1 MTLKPI
7 KAAAPKT
14 VVAGTLAYIDLYEI
28 VEVMKGVSSPLF
40 RAKKIG
46 ARFGEVV
53 ARPLPMELVANAEQL
68 EKVRQGFLRLVALRH
83 ANIVPLQGLHDI
95 GEVRYTSDAARAA
108 LGELGPGGVLVLT
121 EFAPGRTLDVW
132 RREFAEGKVPA
143 DVACGAA
150 RQIAAALDF
159 AHRHGVLH
167 LDLKPQNVMVETR
180 KGGKTVVRVMDFCP
194 VPETTEGTADDDLRA
209 MARLSLELLTGVSS
223 PASIEQLPPGVATVF
238 NQAIGTDV
246 EKAFKTCTE
255 FVKALEKAC
264 ASAAKNP
271 SRRVV
276 QSVLGG
282 LLVLVSGVAVYSHIL
297 ANRRAE
303 VLAAE
308 VKAAEARVE
317 AAKKAATK
325 ALAEEK
331 ARAEVEKARLEAEKA
346 DAEAKAAKEKALAE
360 EKARAEAEKARQD
373 QLKEQA
379 DRLQAEREAAEKAA
393 REREAALAA
402 ARKRAAVRRREA
414 TERAR
419 RLFAEANWKDALV
432 AAREGD
438 LEDPELQ
445 YRVGTCYLEGQ
456 GLQTNVTAGAKLIK
470 LAAEKK
476 WPAALSRLGELHLI
490 GLGCET
496 NAVRAAA
503 LFSSAADLNDAEGH
517 WRFSQCLE
525 RGIGTKPLPGEA
537 VRHLEA
543 AARLGHARAQYTLG
557 LRTKDRAQ
565 AAEWFRKSAEQGYAP
580 AQAKFGDCLIYGSGV
595 AKDSS
600 AAVRWYTRAADGG
613 DASGQRALGLCYDA
627 GTGVREDARR
637 AVELYKSAAEGG
649 DLLAKALY
657 SQCLFLGLGITRDY
671 ATAWRMA
678 RESADGGCAFG
689 QYMAGICCET
699 GNGTIRSRLNAKI
712 WYEKAIAQG
721 LECARERLDR
731 MQIK

>member
-1 MTLKPI
+1 MTLKPV
-7 KAAAPKT
+7 KAAAPKPA
-14 VVAGTLAYIDLYEI
+14 VAGTLAYIDLYEI

-53 ARPLPMELVANAEQL
+53 VRPLPAELVANAEQL

-95 GEVRYTSDAARAA
+95 GEVRYTNDAARAV
-108 LGELGPGGVLVLT
+108 LGGLGPGGVLVLT

-132 RREFAEGKVPA
+132 RMEFAEGKVPA
-143 DVACGAA
+143 EVACDVA
-150 RQIAAALDF
+150 RQIATALDY
-159 AHRHGVLH
+159 AHRHGVPH

-180 KGGKTVVRVMDFCP
+180 KNGRTVVRVMDFCP
-194 VPETTEGTADDDLRA
+194 VPEATEGTADDDRRM
-209 MARLSLELLTGVSS
+209 MARLTLELLTGVAN
-223 PASIEQLPPGVATVF
+223 PASVEQLPTAVAAIF
-238 NQAIGTDV
+238 NQALDSDAG
-246 EKAFKTCTE
+246 KAFKTCAE

-264 ASAAKNP
+264 ASAAKRPN
-271 SRRVV
+271 RRIV
-276 QSVLGG
+276 QTVLGG
-282 LLVLVSGVAVYSHIL
+282 LLALVSGVAVYSHVL

-303 VLAAE
+303 AQAAE
-308 VKAAEARVE
+308 VKAAEARVKE
-317 AAKKAATK
+317 AKKAA
-325 ALAEEK
+325 A
-331 ARAEVEKARLEAEKA
+331 
-346 DAEAKAAKEKALAE
+346 KALAE
-360 EKARAEAEKARQD
+360 EKARAEAEKARLEAEKAEAEARAAKEKAAAEERARAAAEMSRQA

-379 DRLQAEREAAEKAA
+379 ERLQLEREAAEKAA

-402 ARKRAAVRRREA
+402 ARERAAAKRRES
-414 TERAR
+414 TTLAR
-419 RLFAEANWKDALV
+419 KLFAEANWKDALA

-438 LEDPELQ
+438 QNDPELQ
-445 YRVGTCYLEGQ
+445 YRVGTCFLEGL
-456 GLQTNVTAGAKLIK
+456 GIQTNIAAGVKLIK
-470 LAAEKK
+470 LAAERK

-503 LFSSAADLNDAEGH
+503 LFSAAADLNDAEGH
-517 WRFSQCLE
+517 WRLAQCQE
-525 RGIGTKPLPGEA
+525 RGIGTKPQPGEA

-543 AARLGHARAQYTLG
+543 AAKLGHARAQYTLG
-557 LRTKDRAQ
+557 LRTKDRVQ

-580 AQAKFGDCLIYGSGV
+580 AQAKYGDCLIYGSGV
-595 AKDSS
+595 TKDSS

-613 DASGQRALGLCYDA
+613 DAGGQRALGLCYDA

-657 SQCLFLGLGITRDY
+657 SQCLFLGLGISRDY

-678 RESADGGCAFG
+678 RASADGGCAFG

-699 GNGTIRSRLNAKI
+699 GNGTIRSRLNARI

-721 LECARERLDR
+721 LECARERLDK

>member
-7 KAAAPKT
+7 KAAAPRPA
-14 VVAGTLAYIDLYEI
+14 VAGTLAYVDLYEV

-46 ARFGEVV
+46 ARFGDVV
-53 ARPLPMELVANAEQL
+53 VRPLPMELVANAEQL

-95 GEVRYTSDAARAA
+95 GDVRYTSDAARAA
-108 LGELGPGGVLVLT
+108 LGGLGPGGVLVLT

-143 DVACGAA
+143 EVACGAA
-150 RQIAAALDF
+150 RQIATALDF

-180 KGGKTVVRVMDFCP
+180 KNGKTVVRVMDFCP
-194 VPETTEGTADDDLRA
+194 VPEATEGTAGDDRRV
-209 MARLSLELLTGVSS
+209 MAQLILELVTGVAN
-223 PASIEQLPPGVATVF
+223 PASIEQLPSGVAMVF
-238 NQAIGTDV
+238 RQMLEPKEGT
-246 EKAFKTCTE
+246 EFKTCTE
-255 FVKALEKAC
+255 FVKALERSC
-264 ASAAKNP
+264 ASAAKKPN
-271 SRRVV
+271 RRIV
-276 QSVLGG
+276 QMVLGG
-282 LLVLVSGVAVYSHIL
+282 LLVLVGGVAVYSHIL

-303 VLAAE
+303 AQAAE

-317 AAKKAATK
+317 AAKKAA
-325 ALAEEK
+325 A
-331 ARAEVEKARLEAEKA
+331 
-346 DAEAKAAKEKALAE
+346 KALAE
-360 EKARAEAEKARQD
+360 EKARAEAEKARLEAEKADAEARAAKEKVAAEEKAREEAEKVRQA

-393 REREAALAA
+393 REHEAALAA
-402 ARKRAAVRRREA
+402 ARERAVAKRRESTA
-414 TERAR
+414 LAR
-419 RLFAEANWKDALV
+419 RLFAEANWKDALA
-432 AAREGD
+432 AAREGEQD
-438 LEDPELQ
+438 DPELQ
-445 YRVGTCYLEGQ
+445 YRVGTCFLEGL
-456 GLQTNVTAGAKLIK
+456 GIQTNVAAGAKLIK

-476 WPAALSRLGELHLI
+476 WPAALSRLGELHLV

-496 NAVRAAA
+496 NAVRAVR
-503 LFSSAADLNDAEGH
+503 LFSAAAELNDPEGH
-517 WRFSQCLE
+517 WRLAQCQE
-525 RGIGTKPLPGEA
+525 RGVGTQPQPGEA
-537 VRHLEA
+537 ARHLEA
-543 AARLGHARAQYTLG
+543 AAKLGHARAQYTLG
-557 LRTKDRAQ
+557 LRTKDLAQ
-565 AAEWFRKSAEQGYAP
+565 AAGWFHKSAEQGYAP
-580 AQAKFGDCLIYGSGV
+580 AQAKYGDCLIYGSGV

-613 DASGQRALGLCYDA
+613 DAGGQRALGLCYDA

-657 SQCLFLGLGITRDY
+657 SQCLFLGLGVPRDY
-671 ATAWRMA
+671 AMAWRMA

-721 LECARERLDR
+721 LECARERLDK

>member
-7 KAAAPKT
+7 KAAAPRT

-150 RQIAAALDF
+150 RQIATALDF

-303 VLAAE
+303 ALAVE

-317 AAKKAATK
+317 AAKKAA
-325 ALAEEK
+325 A
-331 ARAEVEKARLEAEKA
+331 
-346 DAEAKAAKEKALAE
+346 KALAE

-402 ARKRAAVRRREA
+402 ARERAAVRRREA

-419 RLFAEANWKDALV
+419 RLFAEANWKEALV

-445 YRVGTCYLEGQ
+445 YRVGICYLEGQ
-456 GLQTNVTAGAKLIK
+456 GLQTNVTSGAKLIK

-525 RGIGTKPLPGEA
+525 RGIGTKPQPGEA

-721 LECARERLDR
+721 LECARERLDG